1 MNYSMDTPENL
12 DAFLTDLLQRS
23 TAEESVPHVELDDD
37 DRAFVERI
45 MDSVTTGSKGIFV
58 VLHPNDRM
66 QYMLLNTNRAGAIAL
81 LAKVM
86 QRTAEALESDL
97 E

>member
-1 MNYSMDTPENL
+1 MKYDPKEVNINSLNKFINNNDDFGAP
-12 DAFLTDLLQRS
+12 RIK
-23 TAEESVPHVELDDD
+23 LDDD

-58 VLHPNDRM
+58 VLHPNKRM
-66 QYMLLNTNRAGAIAL
+66 QYILLNANRSNAIAL
-81 LAKVM
+81 LSKVM
-86 QRTAEALESDL
+86 QDVAQQLESDI

>member
-1 MNYSMDTPENL
+1 MDTPKNL
-12 DAFLTDLLQRS
+12 DAFLTGLLQRN
-23 TAEESVPHVELDDD
+23 TAEETAPHVELDDD

>member
-1 MNYSMDTPENL
+1 MDTPENL